1 MNVIELVTKYLPI
14 LDEQYRQEAK
24 SSILDTPPAFV
35 QETKDAKK
43 VKIAKM
49 NVDGL
54 ADYSRNSGFTTGS
67 MDLTWEE
74 HEYRIDRGRA
84 LQIDAM
90 DNVETFGMAFGRL
103 AGLFQRQKVVP
114 EIDAYRFAEYYQHAG
129 TQVALTV
136 NAGKIMQFIDAAD
149 AQMDDDEVPE
159 DNRILFVNP
168 QVYKL
173 MMNDPSIERYLSV
186 TEERNGNITKKVYW
200 YNNHRIIKVPSERF
214 YTKINLLT
222 GAGDQAVGGYTPATG
237 AKHIGML
244 MIQPMSILQL
254 SKRRIARVWA
264 PTKEE
269 AAGTDGVNPNADAWR
284 FDFRIYHDAW
294 MLEEKIAG
302 VYAATIEGDGIDFKG
317 AVAGTYNSTTKAFT
331 DGGTTYK
338 ARTEG
343 TTVILTGEVAKAAED
358 KVYTPNLAAGN
369 RVAVRLYNTGVTKAD
384 LPEGNIAKVL
394 GTDGQYTALTKTAFQ
409 DDGSLVLYYNVNEMP
424 IRTAEITW
432 VTGEVTTY
440 VVNGAGCILK

>member
-1 MNVIELVTKYLPI
+1 
-14 LDEQYRQEAK
+14 
-24 SSILDTPPAFV
+24 
-35 QETKDAKK
+35 
-43 VKIAKM
+43 
-49 NVDGL
+49 
-54 ADYSRNSGFTTGS
+54 
-67 MDLTWEE
+67 
-74 HEYRIDRGRA
+74 
-84 LQIDAM
+84 
-90 DNVETFGMAFGRL
+90 
-103 AGLFQRQKVVP
+103 
-114 EIDAYRFAEYYQHAG
+114 
-129 TQVALTV
+129 
-136 NAGKIMQFIDAAD
+136 
-149 AQMDDDEVPE
+149 MDDDEVPE

-186 TEERNGNITKKVYW
+186 TEERSGNITKKVYW

-222 GAGDQAVGGYTPATG
+222 GAGDQATGGYVPATG

-302 VYAATIEGDGIDFKG
+302 VYAATIAGDGIDFKG
-317 AVAGTYNSTTKAFT
+317 AVTGTYNSTSKAFT

-338 ARTEG
+338 ARMEG
-343 TTVILTGEVAKAAED
+343 TTVILTGEVAQAAKD
-358 KVYTPNLAAGN
+358 DAYTPKLAAGN
-369 RVAVRLYNTGVTKAD
+369 RVAVRLYNTGVTKAA
-384 LPEGNIAKVL
+384 LPTGNIAKVL
-394 GTDGQYTALTKTAFQ
+394 GTDGNYTELTKDAFQ

-432 VTGEVTTY
+432 VAGEVTTY